1 MNKIKGFV
9 RKFAALVLA
18 VVSIFSFS
26 VAPTYAAELSQSSK
40 ATETVSSGAIL
51 RRSKKLVAYDQG
63 HIDGSGTITV
73 HLDSTLW
80 GGYIELTASGG
91 SGRIVNVSV
100 RFPDGGY
107 QVLGACASDG
117 SASTGTHFYFH
128 LPKGDYTFYLDGIDS
143 YYALGCI
150 YND

>member
-26 VAPTYAAELSQSSK
+26 LSPTYAAELTQSTIE
-40 ATETVSSGAIL
+40 TENVENDTIL
-51 RRSKKLVAYDQG
+51 RRSKRLVAYDQG
-63 HIDGSGTITV
+63 HIDGSGIITV

-91 SGRIVNVSV
+91 HGDVVNVSV
-100 RFPDGGY
+100 RFPDGSI
-107 QVLGACASDG
+107 QVLGACSSDG
-117 SASTGTHFYFH
+117 AASTGTHFYFH
-128 LPKGDYTFYLDGIDS
+128 LPKGDYTFYMEGTDS